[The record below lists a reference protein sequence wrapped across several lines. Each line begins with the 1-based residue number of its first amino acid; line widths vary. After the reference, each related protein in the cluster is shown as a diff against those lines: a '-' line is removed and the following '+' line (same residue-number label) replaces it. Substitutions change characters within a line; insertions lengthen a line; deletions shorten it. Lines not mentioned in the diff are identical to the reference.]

1 MNRYMITNRYKSYI
15 IPRII
20 KIIEKKMKGILWIVS
35 IIIDR
40 NSYDYLLIDA
50 I

>member
-20 KIIEKKMKGILWIVS
+20 KIIEKKDERDFMN
-35 IIIDR
+35 R
-40 NSYDYLLIDA
+40 FNYHR
-50 I
+50 